1 MCCLASE
8 HVCIPCSGSHVCAM
22 LPFHP
27 ASGQGDV
34 YSFAVFA
41 TVLGELQVWVR
52 LMGAARVE
60 RVFTVLSGC
69 IQVQCGIM

>member
-1 MCCLASE
+1 
-8 HVCIPCSGSHVCAM
+8 M